1 MGPATAA
8 ALTRLLDGKAIEA
21 QGYRSCMNILD
32 LGKRSSQNRA
42 LLEAAC
48 RELVAEDPNRPITY
62 TAVKH
67 RISALR
73 AAAGQRPT
81 TTSDDGGGG
90 PMTPVPRTGGRD
102 TSRAHLAGAKA
113 FSLDALTTGD
123 RRTDDG
129 GDDAAAGVRR

>member
-1 MGPATAA
+1 
-8 ALTRLLDGKAIEA
+8 
-21 QGYRSCMNILD
+21 MNILD
-32 LGKRSSQNRA
+32 QGKRSSQNRA

-67 RISALR
+67 RVSALR

-90 PMTPVPRTGGRD
+90 PITPVPRTGGAVARAGGRD

>member
-1 MGPATAA
+1 MDPRVLPAP
-8 ALTRLLDGKAIEA
+8 RGRI
-21 QGYRSCMNILD
+21 
-32 LGKRSSQNRA
+32 

-48 RELVAEDPNRPITY
+48 RELVDEDPHRLITY

-73 AAAGQRPT
+73 AGAGQRPT
-81 TTSDDGGGG
+81 TTSSSGGGG
-90 PMTPVPRTGGRD
+90 GGITASAARAGTGGRD

-129 GDDAAAGVRR
+129 GMTPRREPGDE

>member
-1 MGPATAA
+1 
-8 ALTRLLDGKAIEA
+8 
-21 QGYRSCMNILD
+21 MNILE
-32 LGKRSSQNRA
+32 LGKRASGNRV

-48 RELVAEDPNRPITY
+48 RELVDDDPQRLITY

-73 AAAGQRPT
+73 AEGGQRPT
-81 TTSDDGGGG
+81 TTGSSPGSGGGITASAARAG
-90 PMTPVPRTGGRD
+90 TGGRD

-113 FSLDALTTGD
+113 FSLDAITTSD

-129 GDDAAAGVRR
+129 GDDAAAGARR